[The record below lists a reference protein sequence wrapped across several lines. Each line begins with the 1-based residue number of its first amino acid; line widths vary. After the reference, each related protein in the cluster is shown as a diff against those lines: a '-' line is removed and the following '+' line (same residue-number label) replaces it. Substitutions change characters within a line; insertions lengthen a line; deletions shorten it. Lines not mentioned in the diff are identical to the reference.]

1 MKKIIESIDDFKN
14 ISYAMNKWYNES
26 KKIKNENS
34 KNGKKHKNKNK
45 ELYNINKYNKD
56 NENFDDINV
65 DEPYVN
71 PNYGKLENKTKDGIS
86 IIEASGIDN
95 ALQEMKLEDYDKH
108 PEKRMRQAWNEFFEK
123 RLPNYKEEYPN
134 LKRSQYIDMI
144 QKEFKTSPENPVY
157 LANVQKAKKNQ
168 EEEDQKE

>member
-1 MKKIIESIDDFKN
+1 MAKGNQYKLKPPTKREISEFEEKRIKELLKEKDKKE
-14 ISYAMNKWYNES
+14 
-26 KKIKNENS
+26 NENP
-34 KNGKKHKNKNK
+34 
-45 ELYNINKYNKD
+45 I
-56 NENFDDINV
+56 DDINV

-95 ALQEMKLEDYDKH
+95 VLQEIKLEDYDKH
-108 PEKRMRQAWNEFFEK
+108 PEKRMRQAWNDFFEK

-144 QKEFKTSPENPVY
+144 QKEFKTSPENPIY
-157 LANVQKAKKNQ
+157 LANIQKAKKAQ
-168 EEEDQKE
+168 DEEDEKE